1 MHCHAKR
8 VAGRVFVACLL
19 LTSLACE
26 SESVQRASGRGSG
39 AKSAAGDAKQA
50 EVAAAAPKMLVF
62 KDDDFVESE
71 RNRDPF
77 RKYPAALGVRTGDA
91 VAADVQ
97 RAVIMPN
104 TPVEAMRLI
113 AIISGLPR
121 PKAMLTDTSSV
132 GYVVERGDYIGSPK
146 VMQSPGNVTMT
157 LNWRVDRIRDNEVVL
172 TRQDPTD
179 PTRPPLSRV
188 IELNTGVASSP

>member
-1 MHCHAKR
+1 MRCHAKR
-8 VAGRVFVACLL
+8 VASRVFAGCLL
-19 LTSLACE
+19 IGCLACE
-26 SESVQRASGRGSG
+26 SESVQRSSSRGAASKAAGGG
-39 AKSAAGDAKQA
+39 AKAG
-50 EVAAAAPKMLVF
+50 EVVASAPKALVF

-77 RKYPAALGVRTGDA
+77 RKYPSALGVRAGESVT
-91 VAADVQ
+91 ADVQ

-121 PKAMLTDTSSV
+121 PKAMLTDASSV

-146 VMQSPGNVTMT
+146 VVQSPGNVAMT
-157 LNWRVDRIRDNEVVL
+157 LNWRVDRIRENEVVL

-188 IELNTGVASSP
+188 IELNGP